1 MGMQKSLDELSKEE
15 LLKRAK
21 GHIFSTGLPDSAN
34 ALCNENMRY
43 GLAKLHCTQYSLGL
57 EPNAT
62 FIGSPDSTVSRN
74 MMRWQHGFGYGGKIS
89 WGDGKEKLVVLDPMP
104 NACGMLVGGLDEL
117 PNMNHLLEEM
127 NTLIAQEDTIDGIT
141 IQWDFAVGN
150 HFIDLF
156 EVKLLSLDFDLPF
169 EYTFIIHSSVPELKG
184 DNDTKYG
191 FGLYHHRSKIL
202 QELVEIVNTPFG
214 DMRILTGDNAEK
226 YLDFYRYA
234 EAFSKRKRLKAAEYL
249 FGEFKEITNPVHQGL
264 LNMNEIKLGVQ
275 NTKDDSTRGLFPI
288 ALRPDIPAYLVQGE
302 ENFSEDA
309 IEYLGFNKRAD
320 KYGVRHRLLN
330 ANILP
335 HGGGYIFPQIEGVK
349 CVIETSSGIRYFVT
363 ELSSG
368 VEAEKIFATPRELQF
383 SYRGRQVVLRTLE
396 LNLGTVVA
404 RLVPKMVMK
413 I

>member
-1 MGMQKSLDELSKEE
+1 MQKSFDELSKEE
-15 LLKRAK
+15 MLKRAK
-21 GHIFSTGLPDSAN
+21 GHIFSTGLSDSAN
-34 ALCNENMRY
+34 ILCNENMRY

-57 EPNAT
+57 EPDAT
-62 FIGSPDSTVSRN
+62 FIGAPDSTVSRN
-74 MMRWQHGFGYGGKIS
+74 MTRWQHGFGYGGKIS

-117 PNMNHLLEEM
+117 PNMNQLLEKI
-127 NTLIAQEDTIDGIT
+127 NTINAQEDTIDGIT
-141 IQWDFAVGN
+141 IKWDFAVGN

-156 EVKLLSLDFDLPF
+156 EVKLLSLDFDFPF
-169 EYTFIIHSSVPELKG
+169 EYTFIIHSSAPELTG

-191 FGLYHHRSKIL
+191 LGLYHHKSKIL
-202 QELVEIVNTPFG
+202 QEMAEIVKTPFG

-226 YLDFYRYA
+226 YLEFYHYT
-234 EAFSKRKRLKAAEYL
+234 ESFSKRKRLKAAKYL
-249 FGEFKEITNPVHQGL
+249 FGEFREITNPVHQGL
-264 LNMNEIKLGVQ
+264 LNMNEIMLGVQ
-275 NTKDDSTRGLFPI
+275 NIKDSSAGGLFPI

-309 IEYLGFNKRAD
+309 VEYLGFSKRAD
-320 KYGVRHRLLN
+320 KYGVQHRLLN

-335 HGGGYIFPQIEGVK
+335 HGGGYMFPQIVGVNR
-349 CVIETSSGIRYFVT
+349 VIETSSGIRYFVT

-396 LNLGTVVA
+396 LGLGAVVA
-404 RLVPKMVMK
+404 RLVPKIVLK